1 MGATATGIIGKDRLI
16 MPGMGNFGLGAI
28 GIIGKGS
35 LMTAVGNFDLSKETL
50 NFVVN
55 RNIKHM
61 HRNDLLYI
69 LHAL

>member
-1 MGATATGIIGKDRLI
+1 MLSTVTCKWSNKYKVYHV
-16 MPGMGNFGLGAI
+16 NFSLGAI
-28 GIIGKGS
+28 GVTGKDS